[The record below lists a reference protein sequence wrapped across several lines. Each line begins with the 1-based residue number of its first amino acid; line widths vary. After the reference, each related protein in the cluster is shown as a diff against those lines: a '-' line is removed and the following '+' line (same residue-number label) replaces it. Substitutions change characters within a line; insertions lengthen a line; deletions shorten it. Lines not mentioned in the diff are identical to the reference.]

1 MVFKVILPILQWS
14 LDRTRMR
21 NECLGI
27 LMYRISPYHNVSYI
41 YTIIYI
47 SPLQTINSFPGTDTD
62 NTNRRLLSPVQWCA
76 HIFDLGAQAGHRVGI
91 SKALISARQ
100 AFTPC
105 AHLLPVLFLTY
116 SYVRLKAVWCKLCF
130 LLLLMLLKAET
141 VISIMTLRCKT
152 HWEHGLSHFFKS
164 AICPAAST
172 LS

>member
-1 MVFKVILPILQWS
+1 MLCSAF
-14 LDRTRMR
+14 
-21 NECLGI
+21 LGI
-27 LMYRISPYHNVSYI
+27 LDNNGLQGYPSHFAMILRSNPNAERMPWYSHVQNIAVSYI
-41 YTIIYI
+41 YIFI

-116 SYVRLKAVWCKLCF
+116 SYVRLKAV
-130 LLLLMLLKAET
+130 
-141 VISIMTLRCKT
+141 
-152 HWEHGLSHFFKS
+152 
-164 AICPAAST
+164 
-172 LS
+172 